1 MKRRELITSLLR
13 QYINPNGTRLITGA
27 CCIVAE
33 RINNNKP
40 DDWDVVT
47 ADSVYYLWKRY
58 RKSILAPE
66 IHKHDISH
74 KKGAG
79 RRLII
84 STVELYR
91 MVKEVPLSERQ
102 TVCSLAFKIGV
113 KKSTLHDSLKKGLL
127 SQTTSSIKPFLTPQ
141 NMEARVA
148 YCLSFVD
155 EDNNFSDLFSELTLT
170 KNGFILRRLTPTT

>member
-13 QYINPNGTRLITGA
+13 QYINPSGTRLVTGA
-27 CCIVAE
+27 CIIVAE
-33 RINNNKP
+33 RINDNKL

-47 ADSVYYLWKRY
+47 PDSVYYLWKGY

-66 IHKHDISH
+66 VHKHDISH

-79 RRLII
+79 RKHSI

-102 TVCSLAFKIGV
+102 TVRSLAFKIGV

-127 SQTTSSIKPFLTPQ
+127 SRTTSSIKPFLTPQ

-148 YCLSFVD
+148 YVCLLLMRITISVISSA
-155 EDNNFSDLFSELTLT
+155 E
-170 KNGFILRRLTPTT
+170 